1 LTLPKPD
8 EVTRRL
14 DQIRRLLPNI
24 DEQYGTAY
32 RYGLSK
38 SSFGLQPGRSSIGD
52 SDPTGDVVSSEGK
65 ARARGAAR
73 RAAHKVEQ
81 AFGALDTAAT
91 ALEGVIGRRYS
102 QPGRSR
108 NAVVSEDEFKASL
121 EKKRARAEGELDAG

>member
-32 RYGLSK
+32 DVGLGK
-38 SSFGLQPGRSSIGD
+38 VGVGLQPGRRSIGD
-52 SDPTGDVVSSEGK
+52 SDPTGDIVTSEWK
-65 ARARGAAR
+65 ERCRAAAR
-73 RAAHKVEQ
+73 RAEHKVEQ

-91 ALEGVIGRRYS
+91 ALESVIGRRYS

-108 NAVVSEDEFKASL
+108 NAVVSEEEFKASL
-121 EKKRARAEGELDAG
+121 EKKRARVEGELDAG